1 MAEKDGPD
9 TNRIFPFSTITVKVG
24 ESYPVIMTLHWSIF
38 QTDLAQAEPRNCRA
52 NYWLQ
57 ESRFSHSHSYE
68 AEVVKLAQKANV
80 APAPHV
86 GYSPSGLSHR

>member
-1 MAEKDGPD
+1 
-9 TNRIFPFSTITVKVG
+9 
-24 ESYPVIMTLHWSIF
+24 
-38 QTDLAQAEPRNCRA
+38 LASAEPRNCRA

-86 GYSPSGLSHR
+86 GYSRSGLSHRYNVESTVGQRAIIDLIKINADIGPAPRPHDRDAL